1 MKNLRIC
8 TFAANYNHA
17 AIVVENFIK
26 NEYKDV
32 NVLIIS
38 EKEDL
43 FKEKFS
49 KCSGISFFTWKD
61 EYVTVEKQKIIFVVY
76 GSEVFI
82 QKVNKY
88 IRFGYK
94 EAYIIDAYDISNLE
108 SDINDILIH
117 YDYYLNTQGLQ
128 IKYWELYAKDI

>member
-1 MKNLRIC
+1 MKNLKIC

-17 AIVVENFIK
+17 AIVVEKFIK

-38 EKEDL
+38 ENEGL
-43 FKEKFS
+43 FKEKFP
-49 KCSGISFFTWKD
+49 KFCGINFINWKD
-61 EYVTVEKQKIIFVVY
+61 EYVIVENQKIIFVVY
-76 GSEVFI
+76 GSEMFI

-108 SDINDILIH
+108 SDINDILIN

-128 IKYWELYAKDI
+128 IKY